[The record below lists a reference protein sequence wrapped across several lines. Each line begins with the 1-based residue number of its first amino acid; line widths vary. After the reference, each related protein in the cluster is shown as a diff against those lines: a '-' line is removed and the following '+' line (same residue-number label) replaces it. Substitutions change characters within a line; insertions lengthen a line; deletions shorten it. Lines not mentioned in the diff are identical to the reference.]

1 MRISD
6 WSSDVCSSDLSYGM
20 GVASQNIGVLFIT
33 KEMSS
38 AELTGRCLS
47 DRMFSRNPILY
58 ERIANGWMNDDEQ
71 RRIEALSEELS
82 RLPFQIVDSAR
93 VTPARVTTWVRRW
106 QRRFQAQGVE
116 LEIGRESGRARVC
129 QYV

>member
-6 WSSDVCSSDLSYGM
+6 WSSDVCSSDLVVAGRPGMGKTAVAVSYGM

-82 RLPFQIVDSAR
+82 RLHFQNADSAR
-93 VTPARVTTWVRRW
+93 VT
-106 QRRFQAQGVE
+106 
-116 LEIGRESGRARVC
+116 IGKASCRERGGHNGWNTGGA
-129 QYV
+129 